1 MIHEVDEA
9 LHGLLTGT
17 ILASTGT
24 EVAFDA
30 PTRDWAARRSAPTVN
45 LFLYDIREDLTK
57 RQIGRIEQ
65 DDETGRTQTI
75 SGPPRWYRL
84 SYLVTA
90 WTKRP
95 QDEHR
100 LLSTLLAGLV
110 AEPTLAPERLVGSL
124 AALGQSVRVDIA
136 LPPIETRA
144 LADVWSALGGELKP
158 SLDLVITA
166 PLADRGRAAA
176 PPVTDPME
184 LRVTD
189 NTPDDPEAA
198 QRTETRHGR
207 PGEAVGT
214 TGAAPGA
221 GGARRIRGPGADR
234 LADGSARR

>member
-17 ILASTGT
+17 ILAATGT

-65 DDETGRTQTI
+65 EDESGRTMAI
-75 SGPPRWYRL
+75 AAPPRWYRL

-110 AEPTLAPERLVGSL
+110 AEPTLASERLVGSL
-124 AALGQSVRVDIA
+124 AALGQSIRVDIA

-184 LRVTD
+184 LRVLD
-189 NTPDDPEAA
+189 NTPDDPEAR

-207 PGEAVGT
+207 LGDVA
-214 TGAAPGA
+214 GAASGA
-221 GGARRIRGPGADR
+221 GGTRRIRGQGTDR
-234 LADGSARR
+234 PADGPARR